1 MTTANAPAPILA
13 PKRYDDDSDTPTR
26 RVPFIAVFRRD
37 GIAEDHQFLALPAID
52 YKATIEM
59 ASAAGGDTMR
69 QVRAMM
75 RLIRRCLVDDDGV
88 SVHHMPA
95 EGEDAPPFAE
105 GSSRRRWV
113 HLMEHDDDATI
124 SDRVITAMYTDLFKA
139 AAGGRPTSR

>member
-13 PKRYDDDSDTPTR
+13 PKRYDDDGDTRTS

-37 GIAEDHQFLALPAID
+37 GVPEDHQFLALPAID

-59 ASAAGGDTMR
+59 ATAGDTMR
-69 QVRAMM
+69 QVRAMN

-88 SVHHMPA
+88 SVNHVPA
-95 EGEDAPPFAE
+95 EGEAAPSFAE
-105 GSSRRRWV
+105 GSSRRRWAY
-113 HLMEHDDDATI
+113 LMDDDDGATI
-124 SDRVITAMYTDLFKA
+124 SDKVITAMYRDLFRE